1 MKLRQKTK
9 CRVKFRSGQA
19 KPDTPETAIPP
30 QFAITFCLYP
40 QPIVSHNSVTM
51 SKENSRNPAIRT
63 IMMPRDTNALG
74 SIFGGHILSLIDLAA
89 GQHARTVAPK
99 KYVTKVM
106 REVEFIAPVFV
117 GDAVSFYCSTIK
129 QGRTSLTIQIDVEA
143 VRGVD
148 NLQTIKVTTAQVVM
162 VAVDNQNRPIPIF
175 DEA

>member
-1 MKLRQKTK
+1 M
-9 CRVKFRSGQA
+9 SN
-19 KPDTPETAIPP
+19 
-30 QFAITFCLYP
+30 
-40 QPIVSHNSVTM
+40 VSQ
-51 SKENSRNPAIRT
+51 RNPAIRT

-99 KYVTKVM
+99 KYVTKIM

-117 GDAVSFYCSTIK
+117 GDAVSFYCTTVK

-143 VRGVD
+143 TRGVD
-148 NLQTIKVTTAQVVM
+148 LLQTTKVTTAEVVM
-162 VAVDNQNRPIPIF
+162 VAVDNQNRPTPIF